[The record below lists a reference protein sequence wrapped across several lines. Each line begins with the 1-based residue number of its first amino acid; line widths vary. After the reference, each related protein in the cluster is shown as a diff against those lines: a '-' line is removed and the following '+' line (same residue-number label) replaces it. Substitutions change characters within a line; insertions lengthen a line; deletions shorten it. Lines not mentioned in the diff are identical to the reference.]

1 MDHSVVKRLRAE
13 VGDRLREQRR
23 VDAAAGLPPMSGEDE
38 RQFARALIAQA
49 LEEHARSEITA
60 GRVPPSAQ
68 EEEQLAAAVHAALF
82 GVGRLQPLLEDAQVE
97 NIDINGC
104 DRVFVGYADGREVL
118 RRAGRRLRRGPDR
131 AHPGAGR
138 LRRPVQPAVR
148 LRQPAT
154 RPAAAG
160 RVPAVRGDG
169 RGDRPVGVDPPQPAR
184 QVFLADLVGSGTLDA
199 RSWRQ
204 FPRAAVTAPGRTS
217 WSPAPPTPARPHCSA
232 R

>member
-82 GVGRLQPLLEDAQVE
+82 GVGRLQPLLEDAQIE

-104 DRVFVGYADGREVL
+104 DRVFVGYADGREVS
-118 RRAGRRLRRGPDR
+118 P
-131 AHPGAGR
+131 
-138 LRRPVQPAVR
+138 
-148 LRQPAT
+148 
-154 RPAAAG
+154 
-160 RVPAVRGDG
+160 
-169 RGDRPVGVDPPQPAR
+169 
-184 QVFLADLVGSGTLDA
+184 S
-199 RSWRQ
+199 RS
-204 FPRAAVTAPGRTS
+204 
-217 WSPAPPTPARPHCSA
+217 PTPTRS
-232 R
+232 